1 MKITISKTIE
11 ETHELELPAY
21 RKNIC
26 YYFKI
31 ISETQAIQVNFG
43 GEMESISTTY
53 ASVALNSASEVGNQ
67 LEFDAKF
74 NEVVTILMEKASIWH
89 H

>member
-1 MKITISKTIE
+1 MKITITKTVE

-67 LEFDAKF
+67 EEFDTKF
-74 NEVVTILMEKASIWH
+74 NEVVTVLMEKTSI
-89 H
+89 

>member
-1 MKITISKTIE
+1 MKITISKTIQ

-31 ISETQAIQVNFG
+31 ISESQAIQVNFG
-43 GEMESISTTY
+43 KGMESIGIAYT
-53 ASVALNSASEVGNQ
+53 SVALNSASEVGNQ
-67 LEFDAKF
+67 VEFDTKF
-74 NEVVTILMEKASIWH
+74 NEVMTLLMEKASV
-89 H
+89 

>member
-1 MKITISKTIE
+1 MKITITKTVE
-11 ETHELELPAY
+11 ETHELQLPAY

-53 ASVALNSASEVGNQ
+53 TSVALNSASEVGSQ
-67 LEFDAKF
+67 EEFDAKF
-74 NEVVTILMEKASIWH
+74 NEVVTILMEKASI
-89 H
+89 

>member
-1 MKITISKTIE
+1 MKITITKTVE

-26 YYFKI
+26 FYFKI
-31 ISETQAIQVNFG
+31 ISESQAIQVNFG

-67 LEFDAKF
+67 LEFDFKF
-74 NEVVTILMEKASIWH
+74 NEVMTLLMEKASI
-89 H
+89 